1 MNTLKTNDEDLY
13 YEKSLLSWY
22 HELYL
27 SLYWSCVIKSLKINM
42 AFALLL
48 IYYTERN
55 FVISYDLSNTI
66 HTCFI
71 HEACFYFDKDSF
83 TWYNYLSV
91 LLNLNKEVYSSFA
104 NAWLNTNHET
114 ISLHSYNWNKS
125 LIFIPVCAVKYL
137 IHVLYKTCFRSP
149 ELWKCNILT
158 SLRLL
163 VSNMRKYNFNFFFF
177 IYIVAF
183 ISLYGKVTI
192 VSWETNAV

>member
-1 MNTLKTNDEDLY
+1 MYRDEY
-13 YEKSLLSWY
+13 FKNKRWRSLLWK
-22 HELYL
+22 
-27 SLYWSCVIKSLKINM
+27 ISLKLIPWVIPVFILILRNKE
-42 AFALLL
+42 FKNKYGFCTILL

-71 HEACFYFDKDSF
+71 HEVFFYFDKDSF

-91 LLNLNKEVYSSFA
+91 LFNLNKEVYSSFA
-104 NAWLNTNHET
+104 NALLNTNHET

-125 LIFIPVCAVKYL
+125 LMFIPVCAVKYL
-137 IHVLYKTCFRSP
+137 IHVLYKTFFRSP

-163 VSNMRKYNFNFFFF
+163 VSNMRKYNYNFFFSK
-177 IYIVAF
+177 YIVAF
-183 ISLYGKVTI
+183 ISHTVK
-192 VSWETNAV
+192 

>member
-1 MNTLKTNDEDLY
+1 
-13 YEKSLLSWY
+13 
-22 HELYL
+22 
-27 SLYWSCVIKSLKINM
+27 M

-125 LIFIPVCAVKYL
+125 LMFIPVCAVKYL
-137 IHVLYKTCFRSP
+137 IHVLYKTFFRSP

-177 IYIVAF
+177 HIHRSVHI
-183 ISLYGKVTI
+183 TI
-192 VSWETNAV
+192 RESNHSVMSDQCCLNSMTKQFCLTFWVRFSG